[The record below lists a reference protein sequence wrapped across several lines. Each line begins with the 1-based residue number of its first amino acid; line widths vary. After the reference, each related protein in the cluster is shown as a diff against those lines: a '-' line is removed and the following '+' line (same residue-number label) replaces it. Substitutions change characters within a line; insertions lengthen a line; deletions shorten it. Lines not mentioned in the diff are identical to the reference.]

1 MGIFKKI
8 FGKKEKKTHQINSKS
23 IDELP
28 SQGQAFQV
36 ENVKLDQLADIN
48 IDKAVSTI
56 RNKRIDNQRKFESNY
71 EKAKALIKK
80 GQTQKAQELT
90 SQDVLGY
97 FPVYQKAEKLEKEGK
112 LEEAAKIYWS
122 NIYENGTDAPA
133 NFKRLLIVLSKLG
146 RKKEELTV
154 AKLYTSFVK
163 DKELDKLKKRILN
176 IEKKLKGA

>member
-1 MGIFKKI
+1 MYWAIFL
-8 FGKKEKKTHQINSKS
+8 S
-23 IDELP
+23 
-28 SQGQAFQV
+28 
-36 ENVKLDQLADIN
+36 
-48 IDKAVSTI
+48 
-56 RNKRIDNQRKFESNY
+56 
-71 EKAKALIKK
+71 IKK
-80 GQTQKAQELT
+80 QK
-90 SQDVLGY
+90 SW
-97 FPVYQKAEKLEKEGK
+97 EKEGK